1 MRRGAFAL
9 ALASISLVSPEARA
23 QEGLPAPID
32 PAVAIERLAAL
43 GSNHPYLP
51 LARYTL
57 EQVQRQAAGQEV
69 RSAVLVE
76 RVSLIEPKAI
86 ECSSK
91 PPVILIDLDAAPGDT
106 IIEGEPSGFGL
117 LLQLLRDAGIAIAWI
132 SERTPAMLEEDV
144 AALRRGSV
152 PAFRDEDIQLPA
164 WSGPAKQ
171 DRRLALAASHC
182 VIAIAGDRRGDFD
195 ILFDYLR
202 DPDYAIRL
210 EAWMDRGWFLLP
222 YPASVADS
230 DPVAPETATPDTS
243 VPENSPARK
252 SPETKEVE
260 SLL

>member
-1 MRRGAFAL
+1 MRCGAFAL
-9 ALASISLVSPEARA
+9 AAIISTLASAEVRA
-23 QEGLPAPID
+23 QEGVPAAIE
-32 PAVAIERLAAL
+32 PALAIERLAAL

-51 LARYTL
+51 LARYAL
-57 EQVQRQAAGQEV
+57 EQAQRQAAGQQM
-69 RSAVLVE
+69 RGAVLVE

-86 ECSSK
+86 ECSAK
-91 PPVILIDLDAAPGDT
+91 PPAILIDLDPAPGDT
-106 IIEGEPSGFGL
+106 IIEGEPSGFGP

-144 AALRRGSV
+144 AALRRGSI

-222 YPASVADS
+222 HPASVADAAGASTETPSS
-230 DPVAPETATPDTS
+230 D
-243 VPENSPARK
+243 NSPEA
-252 SPETKEVE
+252 KEVE
-260 SLL
+260 SPL